1 MEDLRS
7 GIPILC
13 LVSVIY
19 FWGNN
24 VVLNVDKLTTIKYS
38 LVPTYYTAPGLC
50 HNPYVYL
57 TSPYFE
63 GKHFNHM
70 TQRLVVLLTVHHF
83 KVFSSILT
91 WVLGETPE
99 PLVLIWPEM
108 ARFTYITNYHAVLV
122 VSQNT
127 GSPLCKIWATNSPW
141 KLSFVR
147 LRFVIFYTEG
157 LSQHQPMLLLQ
168 FLTDTQRVAGP
179 QTEEKTS

>member
-1 MEDLRS
+1 MEDLCL

-24 VVLNVDKLTTIKYS
+24 VVLNADKLTIIKYS

-70 TQRLVVLLTVHHF
+70 TRRLVVLLTVHHF

-91 WVLGETPE
+91 WVFGETPE
-99 PLVLIWPEM
+99 PMQCWWC
-108 ARFTYITNYHAVLV
+108 H
-122 VSQNT
+122 
-127 GSPLCKIWATNSPW
+127 KIWVPLFVKFELQIHPEN
-141 KLSFVR
+141 SFVR

>member
-24 VVLNVDKLTTIKYS
+24 VVLNADKLTTIKYS

-70 TQRLVVLLTVHHF
+70 TQRLVVLLTVHHLRYF
-83 KVFSSILT
+83 PPSLPGFWEKHLNPWCLFDLKWLALHILLT
-91 WVLGETPE
+91 TMV
-99 PLVLIWPEM
+99 
-108 ARFTYITNYHAVLV
+108 V

-127 GSPLCKIWATNSPW
+127 GSPLCKI
-141 KLSFVR
+141 
-147 LRFVIFYTEG
+147 
-157 LSQHQPMLLLQ
+157 
-168 FLTDTQRVAGP
+168 
-179 QTEEKTS
+179 

>member
-1 MEDLRS
+1 MWIRQNCHLLYKRSRKAVFQYRYVEDLRS

-24 VVLNVDKLTTIKYS
+24 VVLNADKLTTIKYS

-91 WVLGETPE
+91 WVFGETPE
-99 PLVLIWPEM
+99 PMQCWWCHKIRVPLFVKFELQIHPENSLLWGSDLWS
-108 ARFTYITNYHAVLV
+108 FTQKACLNI
-122 VSQNT
+122 SQC
-127 GSPLCKIWATNSPW
+127 SSY
-141 KLSFVR
+141 SF
-147 LRFVIFYTEG
+147 
-157 LSQHQPMLLLQ
+157 
-168 FLTDTQRVAGP
+168 
-179 QTEEKTS
+179 